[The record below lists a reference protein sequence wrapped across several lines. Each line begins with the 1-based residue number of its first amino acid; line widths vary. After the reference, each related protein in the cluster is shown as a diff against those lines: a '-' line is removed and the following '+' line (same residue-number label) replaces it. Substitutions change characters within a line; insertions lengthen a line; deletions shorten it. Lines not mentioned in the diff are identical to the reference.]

1 MEFLNHA
8 LYRQLP
14 TIVTLVWL
22 IQCIPV
28 NRVSAE
34 PEKPTPSDHPA
45 VVDTIV
51 VEGALVTKPFI
62 ITREMTI
69 HFGDHITPDQLEEN
83 RKRVQNLGLFT
94 RVEVYTRQ
102 ANQRNELVVEVT
114 ERWYIFPLPFW
125 KKEAGDFS
133 KITYG
138 LQYLQKNFRGRN
150 ERISASVWMGHEE
163 GYQLTYFNPWFAQR
177 GTWGLAAEIFDV
189 FRDVNNEKYRE
200 LNAEIETIGGR
211 TSVQRRFGLDTRLT
225 ATIGFTRYRTDYT
238 ELMIA
243 DDPYDDWLSLNIA
256 FLSDRRDLYEY
267 PAHGWF
273 RSVNLSG
280 STLLNGPQSASKT
293 ITATASLE
301 LRHYKQVFLNFIL
314 CERAIIGIS
323 SGDVP
328 LYRRYFLGFG
338 NRVRGWRGDTEEGEG
353 LFLGSLEL
361 RRHIFDIRYFTWT
374 SAPVLKRYFRN
385 LKYGLSG
392 GIFVDLGQ
400 VWIDPGEASSKEF
413 QAGWGLGLH
422 FHLPYLDLLR
432 AEAGWSPDSSFED
445 AKLSIRSRVAF

>member
-1 MEFLNHA
+1 MN
-8 LYRQLP
+8 YTICRQL
-14 TIVTLVWL
+14 TTMAALIWL
-22 IQCIPV
+22 IHCLPV
-28 NRVSAE
+28 NRINAETGESAQ
-34 PEKPTPSDHPA
+34 SDYSVA
-45 VVDTIV
+45 VDTIII
-51 VEGALVTKPFI
+51 EGARVTKPFI

-69 HFGDHITPDQLEEN
+69 HSGDHITPGQLEEN
-83 RKRVQNLGLFT
+83 RNRIQNLGLFT
-94 RVEVYTRQ
+94 RVEVFMRRENRR
-102 ANQRNELVVEVT
+102 NQLVVEVT
-114 ERWYIFPLPFW
+114 ELWYIFPFPFW
-125 KKEAGDFS
+125 RKEAGDFS

-150 ERISASVWMGHEE
+150 ERISASIWMGYEE
-163 GYQLTYFNPWFAQR
+163 GYQLAYFNPWFAQR

-189 FRDVNNEKYRE
+189 FRDINNEKHRE
-200 LNAEIETIGGR
+200 LKAEIETIGGR
-211 TSVQRRFGLDTRLT
+211 TSVQRRFGLDPRLT

-243 DDPYDDWLSLNIA
+243 NDLYDDWFSLNVA

-280 STLLNGPQSASKT
+280 STLLNGPKSASKT
-293 ITATASLE
+293 VMATASLE
-301 LRHYKQVFLNFIL
+301 LRHYKQIFQNFIL

-328 LYRRYFLGFG
+328 LYRRYFLGSG
-338 NRVRGWRGDTEEGEG
+338 VRVRGWSGDTEEGEG

-361 RRHIFDIRYFTWT
+361 RRHIFDIRYFTWN

-392 GIFVDLGQ
+392 ALFVDLGQ
-400 VWIDPGEASSKEF
+400 VWIDPGETTSKEF

-422 FHLPYLDLLR
+422 IHLPYLDLLR
-432 AEAGWSPDSSFED
+432 AEAGWSPDSKFED